1 MEIII
6 GSVVS
11 LFVEWLKSKSNMG
24 EYQTLGAV
32 LGMSIIGA
40 IVYTFLV
47 EAGYWRAVASI
58 LVTAGAFYTFVI
70 ARFKS

>member
-11 LFVEWLKSKSNMG
+11 LFVEWLKSKTNMG

-32 LGMSIIGA
+32 LGVSIIGA

-47 EAGYWRAVASI
+47 NVGYWQTVSSI
-58 LVTAGAFYTFVI
+58 LITAGAFYTFVI
-70 ARFKS
+70 ARFKP